1 MAFTESLSYFL
12 QHCLLSGLYCTFDLV
27 SIHRYAGCTVT
38 PSDSDASLMC
48 FLRIQFVP
56 RHASQLHITQLSHGV
71 CILTPT
77 HIILI
82 VLPNASDVYEYGQSS
97 SITFPSRVVS
107 MLVFQFKTGSEAQE
121 EQKKTENKQLIELIG
136 NPENDGKK
144 TNTWTLPS
152 FKQKRWKK
160 TTNWF
165 SLLDI
170 EEHEYHNF

>member
-1 MAFTESLSYFL
+1 
-12 QHCLLSGLYCTFDLV
+12 
-27 SIHRYAGCTVT
+27 
-38 PSDSDASLMC
+38 MC

-121 EQKKTENKQLIELIG
+121 EQKKTENKQ
-136 NPENDGKK
+136 
-144 TNTWTLPS
+144 S
-152 FKQKRWKK
+152 
-160 TTNWF
+160 
-165 SLLDI
+165 
-170 EEHEYHNF
+170 